1 MHHPIQYQTIAG
13 IKQAEM
19 LREAAE
25 RRVVRDAQGNAPRPA
40 ARWLALALSLGV
52 LVIGLALLAGMIW
65 PLS

>member
-1 MHHPIQYQTIAG
+1 MHHPIQYQTIAR

-19 LREAAE
+19 LRDAAE
-25 RRVVRDAQGNAPRPA
+25 RRVVRDAQANAPRPA
-40 ARWLALALSLGV
+40 ARWLAIALSLGV